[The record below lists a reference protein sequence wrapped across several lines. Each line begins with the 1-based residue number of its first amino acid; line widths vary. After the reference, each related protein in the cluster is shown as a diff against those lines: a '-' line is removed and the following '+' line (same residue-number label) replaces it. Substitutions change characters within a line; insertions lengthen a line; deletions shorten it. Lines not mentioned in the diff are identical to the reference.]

1 MGKIVALANQ
11 KGGVGKTT
19 TAINLAAS
27 MAVLGK
33 KVLLVDADPQA
44 NATSGLGL
52 DINGKGIY
60 DCITGQ
66 AQPAEIILKCPDV
79 KKLDVLPSSIN
90 LVGAETELLEIEDG
104 QRRLKAILEPLKPQY
119 DFILIDC
126 SPSLGLVTLN
136 ALVASDSVLIPVQ
149 CEYFALEGLGKLL
162 NTIKMTKTKLNPGLE
177 IEGFLLTMYDSRLRL
192 ANQVAGEVREHFGD
206 LAFRTIIQRNIR
218 LSEAPSFGKPALLYD
233 ASSTGSINSLNSPR
247 SLLRKTRV
255 KRYTMN
261 PKNKGLGRGLGAI
274 FEIEGSALPEKTK
287 GTAFEEI
294 EIGRI
299 VPNPKQP
306 RTRFNEQALDE
317 LADSI
322 RTLGVIQ
329 PITVKKE
336 ADGRY
341 MIVSGERRWRASQLA
356 DQATI
361 PAYTREVD
369 DQALLEMAIVENI
382 QRQDLNAIEV
392 ALSLQ
397 RLVDECRLTQDS
409 LAERVGKK
417 RSTVANYMRLL
428 KLPVE
433 VQLALREELISMG
446 HARALA
452 GLDDPQQQI
461 ALLKKIVKKGL
472 SVRQAEEQVQK
483 IRQEKPVRD
492 DADEEFPESYVRL
505 VDYLEKFFT
514 QEISIKKNNKG
525 GGKIVIGFES
535 DADIEAFIGKF
546 NEFKK

>member
-1 MGKIVALANQ
+1 
-11 KGGVGKTT
+11 
-19 TAINLAAS
+19 
-27 MAVLGK
+27 
-33 KVLLVDADPQA
+33 
-44 NATSGLGL
+44 
-52 DINGKGIY
+52 
-60 DCITGQ
+60 
-66 AQPAEIILKCPDV
+66 
-79 KKLDVLPSSIN
+79 
-90 LVGAETELLEIEDG
+90 
-104 QRRLKAILEPLKPQY
+104 
-119 DFILIDC
+119 
-126 SPSLGLVTLN
+126 
-136 ALVASDSVLIPVQ
+136 
-149 CEYFALEGLGKLL
+149 
-162 NTIKMTKTKLNPGLE
+162 
-177 IEGFLLTMYDSRLRL
+177 
-192 ANQVAGEVREHFGD
+192 
-206 LAFRTIIQRNIR
+206 
-218 LSEAPSFGKPALLYD
+218 
-233 ASSTGSINSLNSPR
+233 
-247 SLLRKTRV
+247 
-255 KRYTMN
+255 MN

-322 RTLGVIQ
+322 RTLGVIR

-361 PAYTREVD
+361 PAYIREVD